1 MEKYIEKTL
10 NILRDLYQKM
20 DDDITYE
27 ITIKSSREM
36 VQAIISRYITGAI
49 GAWLMYENEA
59 IDSKLIFDEPALI
72 APYAED
78 KSLTTR
84 EFSKL
89 VFYII
94 ERNIL
99 SGLLTGKKYSDIFE
113 KSSLFELRDRIL
125 EDKDSI
131 NDIVTNKSVFDI
143 HCAVFKGTT
152 MVPQNEGVL
161 NRITLSNNPNYSIAE
176 LQHFHLLIK
185 EHYLDKK
192 DSYEESDIA
201 IVIKALYDLSFSE
214 NICREIGNYLLFE
227 LEKRNNKKAE
237 KKQYIPAYEPLPR
250 KTNTLSKK
258 EYNLLYRELLTYFD
272 FNNMQPIKYLNLDEI
287 IYCLHILIK
296 LKMRDNVIN
305 SFLRIINKYNRSQNP
320 LALYTSLYNK
330 LNTYQNNP
338 EFKNKMTDIAS
349 YIKEMYISSDEE
361 YIEWKELLSEELA
374 SILELCS
381 EDYTYELN
389 EAQKLS
395 LK

>member
-20 DDDITYE
+20 DDDITYG

-227 LEKRNNKKAE
+227 LEKRNNKKVE

-250 KTNTLSKK
+250 QTNTLSKK

-361 YIEWKELLSEELA
+361 YIERKELLSEELA

>member
-49 GAWLMYENEA
+49 GAWLMYEKES

-99 SGLLTGKKYSDIFE
+99 SGLLTGEKYSDIFE
-113 KSSLFELRDRIL
+113 KNSLFDMKNRIL

-192 DSYEESDIA
+192 DSYEENDLA

-227 LEKRNNKKAE
+227 LEKRNNKKVE

-250 KTNTLSKK
+250 QTNTLSKK

-296 LKMRDNVIN
+296 LQIRDNVIN
-305 SFLRIINKYNRSQNP
+305 SFLRIINKHNRSQNP

-330 LNTYQNNP
+330 LNTYQNNL
-338 EFKNKMTDIAS
+338 ELKNKMTDIAS
-349 YIKEMYISSDEE
+349 YIKEMFIASDEE
-361 YIEWKELLSEELA
+361 YVEWKELLSEELS

>member
-36 VQAIISRYITGAI
+36 VQAIISRYITGTI
-49 GAWLMYENEA
+49 GAWLMYEKES

-99 SGLLTGKKYSDIFE
+99 SGLLTGEKYSDIFE
-113 KSSLFELRDRIL
+113 KNSLFDMKNRIL

-192 DSYEESDIA
+192 DSYEENDLA

-227 LEKRNNKKAE
+227 LEKRNNKKVE

-250 KTNTLSKK
+250 QTNTLSKK

-296 LKMRDNVIN
+296 LQIRDNVIN
-305 SFLRIINKYNRSQNP
+305 SFLRIINKHNRSQNP

-330 LNTYQNNP
+330 LNTYQNNL
-338 EFKNKMTDIAS
+338 ELKNKMTDIAS
-349 YIKEMYISSDEE
+349 YIKEMFIASDEE
-361 YIEWKELLSEELA
+361 YVEWKELLSEELS